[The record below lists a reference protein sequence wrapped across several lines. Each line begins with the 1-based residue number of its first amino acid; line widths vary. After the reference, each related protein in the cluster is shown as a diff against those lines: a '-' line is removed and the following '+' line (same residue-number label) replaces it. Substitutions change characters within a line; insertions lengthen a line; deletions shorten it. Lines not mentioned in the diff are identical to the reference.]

1 MCDVITIGNIVS
13 KTTCL
18 NHVYI
23 MNLIPD
29 SRDVNETLRP
39 ETETFDFGSEAE
51 TEVETFR
58 TETDT
63 FFETIHTSEL

>member
-1 MCDVITIGNIVS
+1 
-13 KTTCL
+13 
-18 NHVYI
+18 